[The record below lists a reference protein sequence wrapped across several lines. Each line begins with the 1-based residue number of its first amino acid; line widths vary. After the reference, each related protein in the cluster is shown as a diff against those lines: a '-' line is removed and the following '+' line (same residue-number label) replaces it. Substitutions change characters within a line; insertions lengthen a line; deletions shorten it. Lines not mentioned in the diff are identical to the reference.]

1 MGYSTD
7 IKLDLMVTGSNSGT
21 WGTKTNTNLQLI
33 EEALC
38 GYIDQDIAGGAG
50 TTALVIAD
58 AASSGKNCRN
68 MVIKLSGT
76 ITGNRI
82 VTVPTTLEKVWIWSN
97 ETSGAFTVQLKGAS
111 DSGSGYTF
119 GTANKGKR
127 ITYMTGTDM
136 IDAGFSSDAIDN
148 VIDDTSP
155 QLGGDLDVN
164 SNDLVSTSNG
174 NIDIVP
180 NGTGV
185 ARAKDAG
192 GTTAALK
199 IAGLETIFI
208 PAQAMFGTTTNGA
221 DAQAVETTAT
231 RPEMKVLD
239 FDASTNEYAQF
250 SIAMPKSW
258 NLGTV
263 TFQAFWSPSN
273 TDTGNAL
280 IGLQGVGVANDDTSD
295 IAFGT
300 AVDVTDAG
308 GGAVEDVL
316 VSPVSGAVTIAGT
329 PADDDYTYFQVY
341 RNAADGSDTFTGD
354 VRLLGIKLFYTTD
367 LANDA

>member
-38 GYIDQDIAGGAG
+38 GYIDQSIAGGVG
-50 TTALVIAD
+50 TTALVISD
-58 AASSGKNCRN
+58 AASSNGRN
-68 MVIKLSGT
+68 MIIKLSGT

-82 VTVPTTLEKVWIWSN
+82 VTVPTALEKMWIFSN
-97 ETSGAFTVQLKGAS
+97 ETTGVFTVQLKGAS
-111 DSGSGYTF
+111 DTGSGYTF
-119 GTANKGKR
+119 STTNKGKR
-127 ITYMTGTDM
+127 IVYMTGTDL
-136 IDAGFSSDAIDN
+136 IDAGFSSSALDN
-148 VIDDTSP
+148 LVEDTSP
-155 QLGGDLDVN
+155 QLGGNLDVN
-164 SNDLVSTSNG
+164 GNTIVSTSNG
-174 NIDIVP
+174 DINLVP
-180 NGTGV
+180 NGTGEV
-185 ARAKDAG
+185 QANGAVVKNAG
-192 GTTAALK
+192 T
-199 IAGLETIFI
+199 ETIFV

-221 DAQAVETTAT
+221 EGAAVETTAT
-231 RPEMKVLD
+231 RPELKVLD
-239 FDASTNEYAQF
+239 FDASTAEYAQF

-316 VSPVSGAVTIAGT
+316 VSPVSGAITIAGT

-341 RNAADGSDTFTGD
+341 RNATSGSDTFTGD

-367 LANDA
+367 AANDA

>member
-38 GYIDQDIAGGAG
+38 GYIDQSIAGGVG
-50 TTALVIAD
+50 TTALVISD
-58 AASSGKNCRN
+58 AASSNGRN
-68 MVIKLSGT
+68 MIIKLSGT

-82 VTVPTTLEKVWIWSN
+82 VTVPTALEKMWIFSN
-97 ETSGAFTVQLKGAS
+97 ETTGVFTVQLKGAS
-111 DSGSGYTF
+111 DTGSGYTF
-119 GTANKGKR
+119 STTNKGKR
-127 ITYMTGTDM
+127 IVYMTGTDL
-136 IDAGFSSDAIDN
+136 IDAGFSSSALDN
-148 VIDDTSP
+148 LVEDTSP
-155 QLGGDLDVN
+155 QLGGNLDVN
-164 SNDLVSTSNG
+164 GNTIVSTSNG
-174 NIDIVP
+174 DINLVP
-180 NGTGV
+180 NGTGEV
-185 ARAKDAG
+185 QANGAVVKNAG
-192 GTTAALK
+192 T
-199 IAGLETIFI
+199 ETIFV

-221 DAQAVETTAT
+221 EGAAVETTAT
-231 RPEMKVLD
+231 RPELKVLD
-239 FDASTNEYAQF
+239 FDASTAEYAQF

-316 VSPVSGAVTIAGT
+316 VSPVSGAITIAGT

-341 RNAADGSDTFTGD
+341 RNAT
-354 VRLLGIKLFYTTD
+354 
-367 LANDA
+367 